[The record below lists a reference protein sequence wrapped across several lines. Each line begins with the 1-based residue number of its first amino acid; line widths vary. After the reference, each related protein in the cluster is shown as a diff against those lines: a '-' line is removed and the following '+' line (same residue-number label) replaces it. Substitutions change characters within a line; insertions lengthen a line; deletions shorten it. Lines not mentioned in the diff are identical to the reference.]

1 MKPDHIVK
9 KIPWQTIGENTRRTA
24 RHVNS
29 YLLSRQKAVLL
40 FFVLSVAIISF
51 ICLILLPAVF
61 SSRSGIPAE
70 ITVTSGQ
77 GSGEYNPYYS
87 ASETEDRM
95 VIRNISSGRYQIRV
109 DDTGV
114 NELYIDFTFDGKQQ
128 YIPRRLVVRSSSA
141 QISTVQVYTVAGGDT
156 SRIGTADFEAGTGK
170 TVQGYHVKSYI
181 VPLESDTPADRISLI
196 VKRSAQPANIPKVPY
211 IIEDIGLYETSEGP
225 LYDNRM
231 FMKHTPIDLFNVKIY
246 YELICLA
253 FVSFLMTLLIT
264 GKRNASISIPV
275 YVFVVAS
282 TITTFELYTGFP
294 SGAENEDLRTIGSTI
309 SFQGE
314 GANLN
319 WGLFMASNMMTGKGL
334 TPYWNRM
341 PGYGLLSAIAG
352 FTAGDFTN
360 VARMSI
366 HMVFLQIAFFAVA
379 ITFFAWSAIKI
390 MSHRAA
396 ALISTIICYMPNHFF
411 FTQVDSIM
419 ISVAILVTGVLF
431 LYIRKDEDCDKVP
444 LINHLLVH
452 AAFAFWF
459 LMRPDVLP
467 GWMIISVVIHRRSWR
482 HYLIPV
488 IFFLVIGLAW
498 GTYKYKKIGEF
509 NMTTA
514 SFGASA
520 FVGLWEVP
528 HKFVWETSDGST
540 FKLGEI
546 LEVDATRKDGSS
558 RFIKEV
564 FRFYFTYPVYTL
576 SLFFHEFMQFIFHQ
590 SFSGYYFV
598 IFQVLVRYCMMNF
611 SVPLILLT
619 IALLSFVYRYRAKQ
633 TLLLGWSVFFNLPF
647 FFLIYS
653 SGGRFYPPH
662 GVAMLAFSAPLL
674 FDVNFYKHISLMA

>member
-1 MKPDHIVK
+1 MNYDRITA
-9 KIPWQTIGENTRRTA
+9 KIPWDTICEYTGKAA
-24 RHVNS
+24 RHVYS
-29 YLLSRQKAVLL
+29 YLLNRQKVFILV
-40 FFVLSVAIISF
+40 FVVTVAIMSF
-51 ICLILLPAVF
+51 ICLTLLPAVF

-70 ITVTSGQ
+70 ITVTSGR

-87 ASETEDRM
+87 ASETTDRM
-95 VIRNISSGRYQIRV
+95 FIRNISTGRYQVRV

-114 NELYIDFTFDGKQQ
+114 NELYIDFTFDRKQH
-128 YIPRRLVVRSSSA
+128 YTPRRLVVRSSSA
-141 QISTVQVYTVAGGDT
+141 QISTVQVFTASGGDT
-156 SRIGTADFEAGTGK
+156 IRIGSADFTADTDK
-170 TVQGYHVKSYI
+170 VVQGYHVKTFI
-181 VPLESDTPADRISLI
+181 VPLDSDTPVDQISLI
-196 VKRSAQPANIPKVPY
+196 VMRSAQPAHLLKVPFF
-211 IIEDIGLYETSEGP
+211 IEDIGLYETDEGP

-231 FMKHTPIDLFNVKIY
+231 FMKQIPIDVFNAKLY

-253 FVSFLMTLLIT
+253 FVSFLMTMLIT
-264 GKRNASISIPV
+264 GKRNALISIPV
-275 YVFVVAS
+275 YVFVLAF
-282 TITTFELYTGFP
+282 TMTTVELYTGFP

-319 WGLFMASNMMTGKGL
+319 WGLFMASNLMTGKGL

-341 PGYGLLSAIAG
+341 PGYGLMSTIAG

-360 VARMSI
+360 VAGMSI

-396 ALISTIICYMPNHFF
+396 ALISTIICYMPNNFF

-419 ISVAILVTGVLF
+419 ISVAIIVTGVLF

-444 LINHLLVH
+444 LLYYLLVH

-488 IFFLVIGLAW
+488 IFFLIIGLAW

-520 FVGLWEVP
+520 FVGLWEIE

-540 FKLGEI
+540 FRLGEI
-546 LEVDATRKDGSS
+546 LGVDATRKAGSS
-558 RFIKEV
+558 RFVKEV
-564 FRFYFTYPVYTL
+564 IRFYFTYPVYTI
-576 SLFFHEFMQFIFHQ
+576 SLIWHEFMQFILHQ

-598 IFQVLVRYCMMNF
+598 VFQIFIRDFMMTF
-611 SVPLILLT
+611 SLPLIL
-619 IALLSFVYRYRAKQ
+619 I
-633 TLLLGWSVFFNLPF
+633 
-647 FFLIYS
+647 
-653 SGGRFYPPH
+653 GRT
-662 GVAMLAFSAPLL
+662 VAE
-674 FDVNFYKHISLMA
+674 H